1 MAAPTLPILDSDF
14 LFSVLTTP
22 HGVLASDGT
31 VLKLNLAMAELLPP
45 GAAATLLGQPLA
57 ALRAAAEAAGAALPT
72 AETWEAGLIAASA
85 GNSQTL
91 MPLLVPPGT
100 PAPHSYWQ
108 VMLRLLPQAQAQD
121 QYLLLGLLEVSKQ
134 IQNQQAIVQA
144 EQEREQLC
152 FLAENLPQLIW
163 ATNAHGEAD
172 YTNQRFIDYTGHDVV
187 NMDEAAR
194 QNLWVQLIHPD
205 DLPGLN
211 TNWAQALH
219 SKQPFEVTFRLRGT
233 NGEYRWYLAHIMVQL
248 GDDGEVRR
256 WFGACTDVH
265 EQHCTQLRLE
275 AQQQHMQR
283 ILDQLPLAIT
293 TIEGPDH
300 TFTFLSERAQKLMG
314 PRVKAGRT
322 VAESLPEIAAQDY
335 IQMLDQ
341 VLATGQPIVGHEEHS
356 QLLDPATGNPRER
369 YNNFGYLPLAGESGT
384 TAGVLAYSLDVP
396 EEVLARQQT
405 EARQAEAQ
413 TKAQTANLRLRHMT
427 ESLPSITFISDEHG
441 QVLYLSPQWYAYT
454 GTTPVHNLAEV
465 WATYLHPD
473 DAAPMQTAYAA
484 ALANGQPWHN
494 EVRLRRHDGEHRWFM
509 TEAVPE
515 LDAEGHL
522 LHRFGYLLD
531 VHDLRERT
539 HELVRSRADFA
550 ALADNIAQLAWMAD
564 AKGHI
569 FWYNQQWYDYTGTTR
584 EAMQGWGWMQVHDPA
599 LVEDINQRYLAAIQA
614 AQPWEDTFPL
624 RRHDGEYR
632 WFLSRARPIRDP
644 ASGAVLRWFGTNTDV
659 TEQLQLTEELV
670 RREEQFRFLAESVPQ
685 IVWTSYGVGGNDY
698 INQRWYDYTGL
709 VPVDAN
715 EGANWAAAI
724 HPDDLGPTNQR
735 WQQSVTTGEF
745 FEIEYR
751 FRRHDG
757 VYRWFLGQGRPQ
769 RHSDGHILKWFGT
782 CTDIEDQ
789 KRVQQELES
798 QNARLMRTNEDLDN
812 FVYTASHDLKQPI
825 NNMAG
830 IFEELTRTAYF
841 RDPDAIKLISYFER
855 ALGQIF
861 ATIDNL
867 GAIVQVQRQ
876 QQETPPENVA
886 LAPLVAEVINSLQD
900 QVIQT
905 GATFE
910 LDFATCP
917 MVFFVRANLQ
927 SVFFN
932 LISNSLKYAFPGRP
946 PVIHLRSTPDMVTG
960 RPTLTMQDNG
970 LGIDLERFRPQLFQ
984 LFRRFHTH
992 VGGTGMGLYLVNRIV
1007 QNHSGR
1013 LEVASTVDEGTT
1025 FQIYL

>member
-1 MAAPTLPILDSDF
+1 M
-14 LFSVLTTP
+14 
-22 HGVLASDGT
+22 
-31 VLKLNLAMAELLPP
+31 
-45 GAAATLLGQPLA
+45 
-57 ALRAAAEAAGAALPT
+57 
-72 AETWEAGLIAASA
+72 
-85 GNSQTL
+85 
-91 MPLLVPPGT
+91 
-100 PAPHSYWQ
+100 
-108 VMLRLLPQAQAQD
+108 
-121 QYLLLGLLEVSKQ
+121 
-134 IQNQQAIVQA
+134 
-144 EQEREQLC
+144 
-152 FLAENLPQLIW
+152 
-163 ATNAHGEAD
+163 
-172 YTNQRFIDYTGHDVV
+172 
-187 NMDEAAR
+187 
-194 QNLWVQLIHPD
+194 
-205 DLPGLN
+205 
-211 TNWAQALH
+211 
-219 SKQPFEVTFRLRGT
+219 
-233 NGEYRWYLAHIMVQL
+233 
-248 GDDGEVRR
+248 
-256 WFGACTDVH
+256 
-265 EQHCTQLRLE
+265 
-275 AQQQHMQR
+275 
-283 ILDQLPLAIT
+283 
-293 TIEGPDH
+293 
-300 TFTFLSERAQKLMG
+300 
-314 PRVKAGRT
+314 
-322 VAESLPEIAAQDY
+322 
-335 IQMLDQ
+335 
-341 VLATGQPIVGHEEHS
+341 
-356 QLLDPATGNPRER
+356 
-369 YNNFGYLPLAGESGT
+369 
-384 TAGVLAYSLDVP
+384 
-396 EEVLARQQT
+396 
-405 EARQAEAQ
+405 
-413 TKAQTANLRLRHMT
+413 
-427 ESLPSITFISDEHG
+427 
-441 QVLYLSPQWYAYT
+441 
-454 GTTPVHNLAEV
+454 
-465 WATYLHPD
+465 
-473 DAAPMQTAYAA
+473 
-484 ALANGQPWHN
+484 
-494 EVRLRRHDGEHRWFM
+494 
-509 TEAVPE
+509 
-515 LDAEGHL
+515 
-522 LHRFGYLLD
+522 
-531 VHDLRERT
+531 
-539 HELVRSRADFA
+539 
-550 ALADNIAQLAWMAD
+550 
-564 AKGHI
+564 
-569 FWYNQQWYDYTGTTR
+569 
-584 EAMQGWGWMQVHDPA
+584 
-599 LVEDINQRYLAAIQA
+599 
-614 AQPWEDTFPL
+614 
-624 RRHDGEYR
+624 
-632 WFLSRARPIRDP
+632 
-644 ASGAVLRWFGTNTDV
+644 LRWFGTNTDV

-685 IVWTSYGVGGNDY
+685 IVWTSYGVGSNDY

-709 VPVDAN
+709 VPVDAD
-715 EGANWAAAI
+715 ERANWAAAI

-886 LAPLVAEVINSLQD
+886 LAPLVADVINSLQD
-900 QVIQT
+900 QVVQT

-917 MVFFVRANLQ
+917 MVSFVRVNLQ

-960 RPTLTMQDNG
+960 RPTLTVQDNG
-970 LGIDLERFRPQLFQ
+970 LGIDLERFGPQLFQ

>member
-1 MAAPTLPILDSDF
+1 MPRFCVF
-14 LFSVLTTP
+14 LLALLTFSV
-22 HGVLASDGT
+22 
-31 VLKLNLAMAELLPP
+31 
-45 GAAATLLGQPLA
+45 GA
-57 ALRAAAEAAGAALPT
+57 RAQSAAGFGFEYRPVGPVVQGTDTLRNA
-72 AETWEAGLIAASA
+72 WAG
-85 GNSQTL
+85 
-91 MPLLVPPGT
+91 
-100 PAPHSYWQ
+100 
-108 VMLRLLPQAQAQD
+108 
-121 QYLLLGLLEVSKQ
+121 
-134 IQNQQAIVQA
+134 
-144 EQEREQLC
+144 
-152 FLAENLPQLIW
+152 
-163 ATNAHGEAD
+163 
-172 YTNQRFIDYTGHDVV
+172 
-187 NMDEAAR
+187 
-194 QNLWVQLIHPD
+194 
-205 DLPGLN
+205 GLN
-211 TNWAQALH
+211 TPQFSTIDLD
-219 SKQPFEVTFRLRGT
+219 GD
-233 NGEYRWYLAHIMVQL
+233 GQL
-248 GDDGEVRR
+248 DLFAFD
-256 WFGACTDVH
+256 H
-265 EQHCTQLRLE
+265 ESSRCY
-275 AQQQHMQR
+275 
-283 ILDQLPLAIT
+283 
-293 TIEGPDH
+293 
-300 TFTFLSERAQKLMG
+300 TFLSVAEPG
-314 PRVKAGRT
+314 STAGRRWQYT
-322 VAESLPEIAAQDY
+322 PQYESIFPADLQSWALLRDYDCDGRPDLFTYINGGEIRVFRNVLVGGRPSFQ
-335 IQMLDQ
+335 
-341 VLATGQPIVGHEEHS
+341 LATNQIRFSGS
-356 QLLDPATGNPRER
+356 
-369 YNNFGYLPLAGESGT
+369 FAG
-384 TAGVLAYSLDVP
+384 
-396 EEVLARQQT
+396 
-405 EARQAEAQ
+405 
-413 TKAQTANLRLRHMT
+413 TANLT
-427 ESLPSITFISDEHG
+427 IGGYNLPAIQDVNGDGKLDIM
-441 QVLYLSPQWYAYT
+441 AY
-454 GTTPVHNLAEV
+454 
-465 WATYLHPD
+465 
-473 DAAPMQTAYAA
+473 
-484 ALANGQPWHN
+484 
-494 EVRLRRHDGEHRWFM
+494 
-509 TEAVPE
+509 
-515 LDAEGHL
+515 
-522 LHRFGYLLD
+522 
-531 VHDLRERT
+531 
-539 HELVRSRADFA
+539 DFA
-550 ALADNIAQLAWMAD
+550 SASFIEQYINTSPGTCGGAL
-564 AKGHI
+564 
-569 FWYNQQWYDYTGTTR
+569 
-584 EAMQGWGWMQVHDPA
+584 
-599 LVEDINQRYLAAIQA
+599 
-614 AQPWEDTFPL
+614 TF
-624 RRHDGEYR
+624 
-632 WFLSRARPIRDP
+632 
-644 ASGAVLRWFGTNTDV
+644 T
-659 TEQLQLTEELV
+659 LTEELV

-900 QVIQT
+900 QVVQA

-917 MVFFVRANLQ
+917 MVSFVRVNLQ

-960 RPTLTMQDNG
+960 RPTLTVQDNG
-970 LGIDLERFRPQLFQ
+970 LGIDLERFGPQLFQ

-1013 LEVASTVDEGTT
+1013 LEGASTVDEGTT